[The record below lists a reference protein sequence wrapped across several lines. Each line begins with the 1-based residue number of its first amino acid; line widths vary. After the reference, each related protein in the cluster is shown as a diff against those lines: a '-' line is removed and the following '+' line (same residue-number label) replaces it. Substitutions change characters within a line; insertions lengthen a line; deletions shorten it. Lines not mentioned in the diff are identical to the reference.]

1 VVVAWWLG
9 SVPVERCRAEA
20 RRYMNISLKRYL
32 LSFRSLAILLALLG
46 TALLVRAE
54 DIKSIHPTGYVTDL
68 AGVIAPDTKAQLEAL
83 CTEVEQKTGA
93 QIAVVTVH
101 SIGNQSIED
110 YAADLYK
117 QLGVGDKQSSRG
129 VLLLLAPDLRQYRI
143 EVGYGLEPVITDGR
157 AGNAGRAMVP
167 LLRQGDY
174 SGAIST
180 ATSQLANYIAADRGV
195 TLAAARAPVPE
206 EAPPTGGGW
215 NFQSIWLILGIL
227 YILFVIIRRASYLG
241 RSGRGYSGS
250 SWWLVPLLFG
260 GGGGR
265 NSGWGGGGYSG
276 GGFGGGGGGF
286 GGFGGGMSGGGGAS
300 GSW

>member
-1 VVVAWWLG
+1 V
-9 SVPVERCRAEA
+9 
-20 RRYMNISLKRYL
+20 
-32 LSFRSLAILLALLG
+32 
-46 TALLVRAE
+46 
-54 DIKSIHPTGYVTDL
+54 
-68 AGVIAPDTKAQLEAL
+68 L

-117 QLGVGDKQSSRG
+117 QLGVGDKQNSRG
-129 VLLLLAPDLRQYRI
+129 VLLLVAPDLRQYRV

-157 AGNAGRAMVP
+157 AGDAGRAMVP

-174 SGAIST
+174 SGAILT
-180 ATSQLANYIAADRGV
+180 ATTQLASYIAADRGV
-195 TLAAARAPVPE
+195 TLSASPALPPSA
-206 EAPPTGGGW
+206 APPSSDGSGFGGLW
-215 NFQSIWLILGIL
+215 IFLGIL
-227 YILFVIIRRASYLG
+227 AILFLLG
-241 RSGRGYSGS
+241 RVSGGRRGGGQYGGSG
-250 SWWLVPLLFG
+250 WWILPLLFG
-260 GGGGR
+260 GGGRR
-265 NSGWGGGGYSG
+265 NSGWGGGYGGGGYGG

>member
-1 VVVAWWLG
+1 M
-9 SVPVERCRAEA
+9 
-20 RRYMNISLKRYL
+20 RRPP
-32 LSFRSLAILLALLG
+32 LSFRFLAMAFAILFALLC
-46 TALLVRAE
+46 AAYLVCAE

-68 AGVIAPDTKAQLEAL
+68 AGVIAPDTKTQLEAL

-117 QLGVGDKQSSRG
+117 QLGVGDKQNSRG

-157 AGNAGRAMVP
+157 AGNTGRAMVP

-195 TLAAARAPVPE
+195 TLSAAPTAPTSE
-206 EAPPTGGGW
+206 AAPPSSGW
-215 NFQSIWLILGIL
+215 DFQNIWLILGII
-227 YILFVIIRRASYLG
+227 YILFVIVRRAFWFAGG
-241 RSGRGYSGS
+241 RRTGGS
-250 SWWLVPLLFG
+250 SWWLLPLLFG

-286 GGFGGGMSGGGGAS
+286 GGFGGGMSVGVGAT
-300 GSW
+300 GRW

>member
-1 VVVAWWLG
+1 MLFVLFA
-9 SVPVERCRAEA
+9 AA
-20 RRYMNISLKRYL
+20 Y
-32 LSFRSLAILLALLG
+32 
-46 TALLVRAE
+46 LVRAE

-68 AGVIAPDTKAQLEAL
+68 AGAISPGSKSQLEAL

-93 QIAVVTVH
+93 QIAIVTVH
-101 SIGNQSIED
+101 SFNGNTVED

-117 QLGVGDKQSSRG
+117 QLGVGDKQNSRG
-129 VLLLLAPDLRQYRI
+129 VLLLLSPDLRQYRI

-167 LLRQGDY
+167 QLRQGDY
-174 SGAIST
+174 GGAIST
-180 ATSQLANYIAADRGV
+180 ATSQLANFIAADRGV
-195 TLAAARAPVPE
+195 TLSSAPPVVN
-206 EAPPTGGGW
+206 EAPPPSGSSGSAGVW
-215 NFQSIWLILGIL
+215 IFLGIL
-227 YILFVIIRRASYLG
+227 FILFLISRAG
-241 RSGRGYSGS
+241 SGRGGRYGGGS
-250 SWWLVPLLFG
+250 SWWLLPLLFG

-265 NSGWGGGGYSG
+265 DSGWGGGGYSG

>member
-1 VVVAWWLG
+1 
-9 SVPVERCRAEA
+9 
-20 RRYMNISLKRYL
+20 M
-32 LSFRSLAILLALLG
+32 LLALLG
-46 TALLVRAE
+46 TAFFVRAE

-101 SIGNQSIED
+101 SVGNQSIED
-110 YAADLYK
+110 YAADLFR
-117 QLGVGDKQSSRG
+117 QLGVGDKQNSRG
-129 VLLLLAPDLRQYRI
+129 VLLLVAPDLRQYRI

-180 ATSQLANYIAADRGV
+180 AATQLANYIAADRGV
-195 TLAAARAPVPE
+195 TLSAAPAPVPS
-206 EAPPTGGGW
+206 EAPPTSGSSGSAG
-215 NFQSIWLILGIL
+215 IWIFL
-227 YILFVIIRRASYLG
+227 VIIVIVFLISRVSSGGRGG
-241 RSGRGYSGS
+241 RSGGSG
-250 SWWLVPLLFG
+250 WWILPLLMS

>member
-1 VVVAWWLG
+1 MKHPLL
-9 SVPVERCRAEA
+9 P
-20 RRYMNISLKRYL
+20 LKI
-32 LSFRSLAILLALLG
+32 LAMLLALLG
-46 TALLVRAE
+46 AAYLVRAE
-54 DIKSIHPTGYVTDL
+54 DIKTIHPTGYLTDL
-68 AGVIAPDTKAQLEAL
+68 AGVITPETKAQLEAL

-93 QIAVVTVH
+93 QIAIVTVH
-101 SIGNQSIED
+101 SIENQSIED

-117 QLGVGDKQSSRG
+117 QLGVGDKQNSRG
-129 VLLLLAPDLRQYRI
+129 VLLLVAPDLRQYRV

-157 AGNAGRAMVP
+157 AGDAGRAMVP

-174 SGAIST
+174 SGAIQT
-180 ATSQLANYIAADRGV
+180 AVSQLANYIAADRGV
-195 TLAAARAPVPE
+195 TLTAQPLVS
-206 EAPPTGGGW
+206 APPPSSDGSGSSVIQ
-215 NFQSIWLILGIL
+215 FWLILG
-227 YILFVIIRRASYLG
+227 FVFIVFMIVRRAIVGAGGG
-241 RSGRGYSGS
+241 RRGGS
-250 SWWLVPLLFG
+250 SWWMLPLLLS

>member
-1 VVVAWWLG
+1 MKL
-9 SVPVERCRAEA
+9 
-20 RRYMNISLKRYL
+20 SLFPLR
-32 LSFRSLAILLALLG
+32 FLALLF
-46 TALLVRAE
+46 ALLGAVLPARAE
-54 DIKSIHPTGYVTDL
+54 DIKTIHPTGYVTDL
-68 AGVIAPDTKAQLEAL
+68 AGVIAPAAKAQLEAL

-117 QLGVGDKQSSRG
+117 QLGVGDKQNSRG

-157 AGNAGRAMVP
+157 AGNAGRSMVP
-167 LLRQGDY
+167 LLRQADY

-195 TLAAARAPVPE
+195 TLSAAPAIPTSAAPSSGE
-206 EAPPTGGGW
+206 GSSSSG
-215 NFQSIWLILGIL
+215 IWIFLGIL
-227 YILFVIIRRASYLG
+227 IILFLINRAG
-241 RSGRGYSGS
+241 SGRGGRYGGS
-250 SWWLVPLLFG
+250 SWWLLPLLFG

>member
-1 VVVAWWLG
+1 
-9 SVPVERCRAEA
+9 
-20 RRYMNISLKRYL
+20 MK
-32 LSFRSLAILLALLG
+32 SFPLPIKLLAVLF
-46 TALLVRAE
+46 ALIGAAFLARAE

-68 AGVIAPDTKAQLEAL
+68 AGVIAPDTKTQLEAL

-93 QIAVVTVH
+93 QIAIVTVH
-101 SIGNQSIED
+101 SLDGNTIED

-117 QLGVGDKQSSRG
+117 QIGVGDKQSSRG
-129 VLLLLAPDLRQYRI
+129 VLLLVAPDLRQYRI

-157 AGNAGRAMVP
+157 AGDAGRAMVP

-195 TLAAARAPVPE
+195 TLSATSAAPTS
-206 EAPPTGGGW
+206 EAPPSSDGSGSNG
-215 NFQSIWLILGIL
+215 IWIFLGIL
-227 YILFVIIRRASYLG
+227 FILFILSRIGGG
-241 RSGRGYSGS
+241 RYGGG
-250 SWWLVPLLFG
+250 SWWILPLLFG

-265 NSGWGGGGYSG
+265 GGYSG

>member
-1 VVVAWWLG
+1 
-9 SVPVERCRAEA
+9 
-20 RRYMNISLKRYL
+20 MKSLL
-32 LSFRSLAILLALLG
+32 LPLKTFAMLLALLSVVFF
-46 TALLVRAE
+46 VRAE

-68 AGVIAPDTKAQLEAL
+68 AGVIAPDTKTQLEAL

-117 QLGVGDKQSSRG
+117 QLGVGDKQNSRG
-129 VLLLLAPDLRQYRI
+129 VLLMVAPDLRQYRI

-180 ATSQLANYIAADRGV
+180 AATQLANYIAADRGV
-195 TLAAARAPVPE
+195 TLSAAPAPVPS
-206 EAPPTGGGW
+206 EAPPTSGGW

-227 YILFVIIRRASYLG
+227 YILFVIVRRASYVG
-241 RSGRGYSGS
+241 RGGRGYGGS
-250 SWWLVPLLFG
+250 SWWLLPLLFG

>member
-1 VVVAWWLG
+1 MKHCLL
-9 SVPVERCRAEA
+9 P
-20 RRYMNISLKRYL
+20 LK
-32 LSFRSLAILLALLG
+32 FLAMLLALLG
-46 TALLVRAE
+46 AVYFTRAE

-68 AGVIAPDTKAQLEAL
+68 AGVIAPDTKTQLEAL

-93 QIAVVTVH
+93 QMAIVTVH
-101 SIGNQSIED
+101 SIENESIED

-117 QLGVGDKQSSRG
+117 ALGVGDKQNSRG
-129 VLLLLAPDLRQYRI
+129 VLLLVAPDLRQYRI

-157 AGNAGRAMVP
+157 AGDAGRAMVP

-174 SGAIST
+174 SGAVQ
-180 ATSQLANYIAADRGV
+180 AAASQLAGYIAADRGV
-195 TLAAARAPVPE
+195 TLTGLPAASAAP
-206 EAPPTGGGW
+206 APSSDGSGISG
-215 NFQSIWLILGIL
+215 IWIFLGIL
-227 YILFVIIRRASYLG
+227 FIIFLISRAGRGG
-241 RSGRGYSGS
+241 RSGGSG
-250 SWWLVPLLFG
+250 WWILPLLMS

-265 NSGWGGGGYSG
+265 GGGYGGGYSG